1 MLSIFGRQL
10 FLKCLFTYH
19 PLTSYSF
26 FFFFSFVS
34 GLPLTT
40 LKLSDNKM
48 NISDLAFRGLE
59 GTLKNL
65 NIQASELMT
74 IPKAM
79 QRLKVLAFLDLAQNK
94 IEKLEPD
101 FLSEMQSLT
110 AISLER
116 NKIKNIDEKAF
127 MGVNTTLS
135 SLSLLNNQLEDY
147 PIKAVAMLTEIRVGG

>member
-1 MLSIFGRQL
+1 MAKLIRFLAIEHSIL
-10 FLKCLFTYH
+10 FSFTFSILFT
-19 PLTSYSF
+19 
-26 FFFFSFVS
+26 FVFIP

-40 LKLSDNKM
+40 LKLSDNKL

-65 NIQASELMT
+65 NLQACELKT
-74 IPKAM
+74 IPKAI

-94 IEKLEPD
+94 IEYLEPK

-127 MGVNTTLS
+127 MGVNATLS
-135 SLSLLNNQLEDY
+135 SLSLLNNQLVEY
-147 PIKAVAMLTEIRVGG
+147 PLQAISMLTEIRVSEFSY